1 MKTASKS
8 NFSTPQKSNMALS
21 FNQGAVSIKNTAIL
35 TSSQAAHLLGISL
48 TSAQKL
54 LDLKLLK
61 GWKTGKGHRR
71 FTADS
76 VLAYMN
82 QGASNFPDEKI
93 ECNEFISILIA
104 KENDA
109 NRHLIE
115 SNLNESNL
123 NIKIKWVESISASL
137 IELALGNYDAF
148 IIDIPLEKEVNES
161 FMMALTS
168 YCKNHLA
175 QPLSV
180 LYYTSM
186 LDPEINK
193 SINWG
198 LATVHFLPA
207 PLKSTWL
214 QAYITGVQ
222 DKLRAVANQNIP

>member
-1 MKTASKS
+1 
-8 NFSTPQKSNMALS
+8 MALS
-21 FNQGAVSIKNTAIL
+21 FSQGTVPIKNTAIL
-35 TSSQAAHLLGISL
+35 TSSQAANLLGISL
-48 TSAQKL
+48 TTAQKL
-54 LDLKLLK
+54 LDLKLVK

-82 QGASNFPDEKI
+82 QGASNFSDEKI
-93 ECNEFISILIA
+93 ECNELISILIV
-104 KENDA
+104 KENDV
-109 NRHLIE
+109 NRRLME

-123 NIKIKWVESISASL
+123 SIKIKWVESISTSL

-148 IIDIPLEKEVNES
+148 IIDIPLEKEVNEN

-168 YCKNHLA
+168 YCKDHLA

-180 LYYTSM
+180 LYYTSKV
-186 LDPEINK
+186 DSEINK
-193 SINWG
+193 STNWG
-198 LATVHFLPA
+198 LAIVHFLPA

-222 DKLRAVANQNIP
+222 DKLKAVTNQNIY